1 MHNSKYSR
9 SSSGAKVEQN
19 LSGMEGDIQAGER
32 AAMGVVA
39 ELRKDYSDFLSD
51 ETEEAYELKYGI
63 NRWYG
68 DEDKVSGDDDDDDEN
83 GQLDFPL
90 PASPS
95 ESSSDSSDDE

>member
-1 MHNSKYSR
+1 
-9 SSSGAKVEQN
+9 
-19 LSGMEGDIQAGER
+19 MEVDIQAGER

-68 DEDKVSGDDDDDDEN
+68 DNDKDSGDDDDDDDDDEN
-83 GQLDFPL
+83 GQLDFPSQL
-90 PASPS
+90 QPATRATTSRLVACHFITC
-95 ESSSDSSDDE
+95 ELATVI